1 MSLRFG
7 RAISLLLLSLA
18 SVVFTCA
25 LLEVGLRVAHE
36 VQEWQNK
43 SPPSA
48 DAGAMTPIYDFSGSD
63 PRSIVIHKASSI
75 PGLTYEMA
83 PNRELTA
90 RNGIPIQTNQFG
102 MRDSTSIALKTDS
115 RCRIAVLGDSYTFGL
130 GVRAEETY
138 PKVLEK
144 LLRQS
149 PAAARCQFEVLNFG
163 VVGYSAYDE
172 SLVLR
177 YRVVDFNPRVIVIG
191 YVLNDPEIDPT
202 VQTLH
207 RYYSER
213 PWWRQFR
220 IFTLPGDAKTN
231 WDINRLGGGDYY
243 VYLHAPKERKW
254 QSVVDAFRDIRDVAA
269 QHHSTVLVVIFP

>member
-18 SVVFTCA
+18 SVGFTCA

-43 SPPSA
+43 SHPGSNT
-48 DAGAMTPIYDFSGSD
+48 DGLTPIFDFSGSD
-63 PRSIVIHKASSI
+63 PRSIVIHQASSI

-102 MRDSTSIALKTDS
+102 MRDSTTIALKTDS

-130 GVRAEETY
+130 GVREEETY

-144 LLRQS
+144 LLKQS

-163 VVGYSAYDE
+163 VVGYSSHDE

-177 YRVVDFNPRVIVIG
+177 YRAI
-191 YVLNDPEIDPT
+191 
-202 VQTLH
+202 
-207 RYYSER
+207 
-213 PWWRQFR
+213 QF
-220 IFTLPGDAKTN
+220 
-231 WDINRLGGGDYY
+231 
-243 VYLHAPKERKW
+243 
-254 QSVVDAFRDIRDVAA
+254 
-269 QHHSTVLVVIFP
+269 